1 MNAKQPSNSR
11 LRAAVSVSQMAKLV
25 DLSRASFYAYIKRG
39 VFLAP
44 IYSVVNHRP
53 LYTSEMQSENL
64 TVRQTAVGV
73 NGEYVLFYEKR
84 QAPAAAKALPKK
96 SQNDGLIASLKALGL
111 DKVTPAQIE
120 EAIAANFPNGIAD
133 VDEGVVLRVL
143 NRHLRR
149 LGHA

>member
-1 MNAKQPSNSR
+1 MNAKQPSNFR

-39 VFLAP
+39 IFLAP

-53 LYTSEMQSENL
+53 LFTAEMQAENL
-64 TVRQTAVGV
+64 AVRESAVGV
-73 NGEYVLFYEKR
+73 NGQYVLFYEKR

-96 SQNDGLIASLKALGL
+96 SQHDGLMASLKSLGL
-111 DKVTPAQIE
+111 DKITAAQVD
-120 EAIAANFPNGIAD
+120 EAIASNFPNGIAD
-133 VDEGVVLRVL
+133 VDEAVVLRTL

-149 LGHA
+149 LGHG